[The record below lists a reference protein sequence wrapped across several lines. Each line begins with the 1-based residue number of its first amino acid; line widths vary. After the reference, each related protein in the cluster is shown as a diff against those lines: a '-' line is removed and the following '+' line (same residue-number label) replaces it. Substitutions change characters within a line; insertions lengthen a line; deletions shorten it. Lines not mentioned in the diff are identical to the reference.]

1 MPNQLPDLYPL
12 SPLQIQQLINDL
24 RLVDDED
31 AKVFFAVD
39 PFELMSFCFPIHLSD
54 DSSVDIK
61 SLADDQA
68 ALYEIFYRQN
78 AWLLSEYDQE
88 MARSLYFYETM
99 TSDRFRD
106 KAEMVDRIIK
116 EGEKIW
122 GTFPKG
128 DIDQNTEFL
137 KKNFSVILAIAMGTF
152 SVGITRLKDVYDS
165 RLIKGDFTRRVERE
179 DLPEVRRIL
188 NGYQRTEYW
197 DVIKKHLAQPFWDDD
212 DQKKQQQLRSV
223 EVDASAIDRIIYLNS
238 SFEEARLKGD
248 LSTRYLFNYLSSA
261 KRTARVFT
269 HQSADRF
276 LPIVNGEPYQF
287 WRTRQQIFAYVVHKS
302 RKGKHS
308 ESISN
313 LEQVRDILDEVNKF
327 EGLFSSQ
334 DCEDCVLK
342 DPNAAGSANGSGV
355 SDCRFRDFCMKVK
368 GLDDAIQ
375 RARTQVQNLGLINTL
390 QDYEK
395 LRGAKPAGASQKQY
409 LDFFRKTFNSP
420 LTRQAQ
426 MKMGRLQQWIL
437 VKSEF
442 TNSFTEALGINSPDF
457 DHSSLR
463 SPEDFV
469 TGSGQYLPTKPKLSG
484 GSYKQILD
492 SILGFYRNPMNFEQV
507 ENAYKRYV
515 ELDTESRDTDKEI
528 DLEHELIRCFLYL
541 ALPRNTHNNESGASS
556 SSSGDEKAYQHAEA
570 LMEGEQLIARP
581 KWDETPETI
590 KQEFRYVQCW
600 AARRTGHFRK
610 AVALAKEGNEKEPN
624 DPRFFHGL
632 CLAIYSWLVKNPK
645 DMPPRLEEAIEATK
659 TAISLYKVQSTAHE
673 NDDVIAA
680 NYNNLAYFLAWSVE
694 LSTQNWDLPRQAVAE
709 QNRQTIAAA
718 RDALEALRDLVKK
731 STWETTKHPEYFHT
745 EAYLEYVEF
754 TVAFAAGDVAKA
766 RRKLENANRE
776 IGIAIPLLAEG
787 PTKDKYRSL
796 RDQIQ
801 QGLKILKS

>member
-1 MPNQLPDLYPL
+1 MENQLPDLYPL

-24 RLVDDED
+24 RLVNDEK
-31 AKVFFAVD
+31 AKVFFAID

-61 SLADDQA
+61 TLADDQA

-78 AWLLSEYDQE
+78 ALLLSEYDHE
-88 MARSLYFYETM
+88 MDRSLYFYENM

-122 GTFPKG
+122 GTFPAG
-128 DIDQNTEFL
+128 DIDENAEFL

-152 SVGITRLKDVYDS
+152 NVGITRLRDVYDL
-165 RLIKGDFTRRVERE
+165 RLIKGDFTRRVQRE

-188 NGYQRTEYW
+188 GGYQRTEYW
-197 DVIKKHLAQPFWDDD
+197 EVIKKHLQPFWDDD
-212 DQKKQQQLRSV
+212 ELKTKQQLRSI

-248 LSTRYLFNYLSSA
+248 LSVRYLVNYLSSA
-261 KRTARVFT
+261 KRTARVFADE
-269 HQSADRF
+269 SAVRF
-276 LPIVNGEPYQF
+276 LPIVNGEPYHF

-302 RKGKHS
+302 RKNDHD
-308 ESISN
+308 ESIAN

-334 DCEDCVLK
+334 DCVDCVLK
-342 DPNAAGSANGSGV
+342 TGLNASGSANGASV
-355 SDCRFRDFCMKVK
+355 SDCRWRDFCTKVK

-375 RARTQVQNLGLINTL
+375 QTRTQVQNLGLINTL

-395 LRGAKPAGASQKQY
+395 LLRAKPAGASQKQY

-420 LTRQAQ
+420 LARQAQ
-426 MKMGRLQQWIL
+426 MKMETLQQWIL

-442 TNSFTEALGINSPDF
+442 TNSFTEALGINSPEF

-469 TGSGQYLPTKPKLSG
+469 TGSGQYLPTKPRVSG
-484 GSYKQILD
+484 GSYKQILH
-492 SILGFYRNPMNFEQV
+492 SILGFYRNPTNFDQV

-515 ELDTESRDTDKEI
+515 ELDTESRDTDREI

-541 ALPRNTHNNESGASS
+541 ALPRNNQNTESVASA
-556 SSSGDEKAYQHAEA
+556 SSGDQKAYQHAES
-570 LMEGEQLIARP
+570 LMEGDQLIART
-581 KWDETPETI
+581 KWDETPEAI

-600 AARRTGHFRK
+600 AARRIGHFRK
-610 AVALAKEGNEKEPN
+610 AVALAKEGSEKEPT

-632 CLAIYSWLVKNPK
+632 CLAIYSWLVKNPN
-645 DMPPRLEEAIEATK
+645 DSPPRLEEAIEATK
-659 TAISLYKVQSTAHE
+659 KAISLYKSQSTAHE

-694 LSTQNWDLPRQAVAE
+694 LAKENEVLSRQAIAE
-709 QNRQTIAAA
+709 QNRQTLAEA
-718 RDALEALRDLVKK
+718 REALDSLRGLIKK
-731 STWETTKHPEYFHT
+731 STWEQTKHPEYFHT

-754 TVAFAAGDVAKA
+754 MVAISAVDFATA

-787 PTKDKYRSL
+787 PTKEKYRAL

-801 QGLKILKS
+801 QGLKMLKS